1 MKKIFNIKVG
11 SITDVITNSSTE
23 VFTVYSDNGIDFIKR
38 MVNNI
43 LSLKGGNDLKFDDLF
58 NVRYNFDL
66 NYIVQAGDG
75 VDNLYVV
82 HELSVSELKE
92 WINLG
97 DDDDKKEDFL
107 LNLPYEKLLNIC
119 TAYEDDEYD
128 RAGKCINGITVTPK
142 EGIAD
147 VNNDIVK
154 SVADILSHLSDGIW
168 SYYAIASY

>member
-1 MKKIFNIKVG
+1 MKRFFNIKVG

-23 VFTVYSDNGIDFIKR
+23 VLTVYSDNGIDFIKK

-43 LSLKGGNDLKFDDLF
+43 LSLKGGNDLNFDDLF

-66 NYIVQAGDG
+66 YYIVKSGDG
-75 VDNLYVV
+75 EDNLYVV
-82 HELSVSELKE
+82 PELSDSEIKE

-97 DDDDKKEDFL
+97 DDYNKKEDFL
-107 LNLPYEKLLNIC
+107 LNLPYEKLSNIC
-119 TAYEDDEYD
+119 KAYEYYNV
-128 RAGKCINGITVTPK
+128 GKCINGITVTPK

-168 SYYAIASY
+168 SYYATVS

>member
-1 MKKIFNIKVG
+1 MG

-58 NVRYNFDL
+58 NVRYNFELD
-66 NYIVQAGDG
+66 YIVESGDG
-75 VDNLYVV
+75 EDNLYVV
-82 HELSVSELKE
+82 PELSDSEIKE

-97 DDDDKKEDFL
+97 DDDDKKKDFL

-119 TAYEDDEYD
+119 TAYEDDEYERRYD
-128 RAGKCINGITVTPK
+128 PGLRPSLRPAPG
-142 EGIAD
+142 
-147 VNNDIVK
+147 
-154 SVADILSHLSDGIW
+154 SDGAGPHRGGRGREPGGH
-168 SYYAIASY
+168 SGGDRRRD